1 MSMPAPKPNRHLK
14 AVKKTKS
21 SDQQLKVPR
30 SEYSKHPYLLQAVI
44 ECFVDGVLILTE
56 QGECIHANDCS
67 RRICRLLSEENLQD
81 NFVPQS
87 IWLICE
93 SLINSR
99 ELFPAQNMI
108 IEAEIDANNGA
119 VFRVRVRWLE
129 LDENDN
135 PYLLVTIEDRKQSS
149 HNAAIA
155 EAKKYDLTPREAEVW
170 LLRRANYSYKDI
182 AAKLFITINTVK
194 KHMKNVHAKQQ
205 ASLWSE
211 EEREIS

>member
-56 QGECIHANDCS
+56 QGECIHANECS